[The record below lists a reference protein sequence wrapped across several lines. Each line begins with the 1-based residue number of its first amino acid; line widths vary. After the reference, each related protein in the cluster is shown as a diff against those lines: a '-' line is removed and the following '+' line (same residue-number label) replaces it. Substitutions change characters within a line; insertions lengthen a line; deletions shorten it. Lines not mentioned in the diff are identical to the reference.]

1 MAGNLTVNFQIKAL
15 AKHEFDGLI
24 QLNDQELASQS
35 AQWILVDACPGYPCR
50 VSLTDAK
57 VGERVLALSY
67 LHHDVVSPYRASG
80 PIFVAEHAITAKLA
94 INEIPQML
102 RHRLVSVRAY
112 NAAAIMVEAEVVA
125 GVELELAI
133 VRLFQQSDVEY
144 IHIHN
149 AKPGCFN
156 CSVHRA

>member
-1 MAGNLTVNFQIKAL
+1 MAGNFTVNFQIKAL
-15 AKHEFDGLI
+15 DKHEFDELA
-24 QLNDQELASQS
+24 QLNDKALSRQS
-35 AQWILVDACPGYPCR
+35 AQWILVDASPGYPCR
-50 VSLTDAK
+50 VSLTDAE

-67 LHHDVVSPYRASG
+67 LHHDVESPYRASG
-80 PIFVAEHAITAKLA
+80 PIFFREHALTAKLA

-112 NAAAIMVEAEVVA
+112 NAAAIMVGAEVVE

-133 VRLFQQSDVEY
+133 ARLFQQNDVEY